1 THRRRK
7 RFYWARDDSV
17 AICSEGILGSNIFN
31 TLLIGGTT
39 VVVHARIVPELGRTE
54 FAFTAALPL
63 LLMLAD
69 PISGAVLFGDR

>member
-1 THRRRK
+1 
-7 RFYWARDDSV
+7 
-17 AICSEGILGSNIFN
+17 
-31 TLLIGGTT
+31 
-39 VVVHARIVPELGRTE
+39 VPELGRTD